1 MTILVTG
8 GTGTLGK
15 LVVPR
20 LRDAGAEVRVIS
32 RHPGQDTES
41 VRYLAADLDTGE
53 GVAAAFDGA
62 RTVVHLAGARKG
74 DDVKTRTVTEAA
86 RKAGAEH
93 LVLISV
99 VGADRVPQV
108 SRVDRALFGY
118 FGMKLATERIVEQSG
133 LPWTTLRAA
142 QFHDLMLMTAR
153 GLAKLPVVPVFS
165 GVRFQPIET
174 AEVADRLAELALGE
188 PAGLVPDAAGPEI
201 LGMRDIVTSYLAAV
215 GKRRVLLPVHAP
227 GRASQAVRDGA
238 NLAPEHAVG
247 KRTWA
252 QFLADRA
259 GRPGGQRLGSAG

>member
-20 LRDAGAEVRVIS
+20 LRDAGAEVRVLS
-32 RHPGQDTES
+32 RHPRQDRAGVSYRT
-41 VRYLAADLDTGE
+41 ADLDTGE
-53 GVAAAFDGA
+53 GVAAAMEGV

-74 DDVKTRTVTEAA
+74 DDVKTRTVTDAA
-86 RKAGAEH
+86 RKAGAGH

-99 VGADRVPQV
+99 VGADRVPQG

-118 FGMKLATERIVEQSG
+118 FGMKLATERIVAQSG

-165 GVRFQPIET
+165 GIRFQPIET
-174 AEVADRLAELALGE
+174 AEVADRLVELALGS
-188 PAGLVPDAAGPEI
+188 PAGLVPEIAGPEI
-201 LGMRDIVTSYLAAV
+201 LSMRDIISSYLRAA
-215 GKRRVLLPVHAP
+215 GQRRLLLPVRAP

-238 NLAPEHAVG
+238 NLAPDHRAG
-247 KRTWA
+247 QRTWA
-252 QFLADRA
+252 QFLAE
-259 GRPGGQRLGSAG
+259 RLGSAG